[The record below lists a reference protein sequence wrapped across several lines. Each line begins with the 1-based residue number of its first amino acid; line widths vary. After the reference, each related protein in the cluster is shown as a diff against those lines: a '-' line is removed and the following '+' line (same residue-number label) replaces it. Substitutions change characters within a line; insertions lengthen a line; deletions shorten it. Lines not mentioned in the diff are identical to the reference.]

1 MKNLMNGTSANH
13 PSLFGDDVKF
23 ERISYAYKGNRIE
36 FRLNGSLMVNASE
49 MAKPFNKK
57 CADWLRLPSAI
68 SYITTLIEVRS
79 KCDNLTLTE
88 NQPNNTYKSYYGGLV
103 VTQRGGVNPGTWMHE
118 DVALEFARWLS
129 PEFAIW
135 CNDRIKEILTG
146 RKVMVDKE
154 FIEYINATMSK
165 FPEMVNQYAE
175 SLSKRYGYSFNLR
188 VPDAVYGMTWN
199 DKRDIKQNIENLL
212 SCYQNTLM
220 AGTFQTYRAYQL
232 EYEAGAMRKFLIE
245 ASQGIYDKFKIYPN

>member
-1 MKNLMNGTSANH
+1 MKNLKNGTSANH

-49 MAKPFNKK
+49 MAKPFGHSKRPQY
-57 CADWLRLPSAI
+57 WLKTDYSSEFMDA
-68 SYITTLIEVRS
+68 
-79 KCDNLTLTE
+79 LTKARFLALTE

-146 RKVMVDKE
+146 RSIMIDQE
-154 FIEYINATMSK
+154 FIKSINEAVSK
-165 FPEMVNQYAE
+165 YPEMVNRYAE
-175 SLSKRYGYSFNLR
+175 SLSNRYGYSFTLK
-188 VPDAVYGMTWN
+188 VPDAVYGMMWN
-199 DKRDIKQNIENLL
+199 DKWNIKQNIENMLA
-212 SCYQNTLM
+212 CYQNTLM
-220 AGTFQTYRAYQL
+220 AGTFQTYKAYQL
-232 EYEAGAMRKFLIE
+232 EHEAGAMRKFLIE
-245 ASQGIYDKFKIYPN
+245 ASQGLCDKFKIYPN

>member
-79 KCDNLTLTE
+79 KCDNLTLAE

-146 RKVMVDKE
+146 RKVMVDKD
-154 FIEYINATMSK
+154 IVEYVGSKLKQVAENVRKCNRDYAVKYGFNSECMS
-165 FPEMVNQYAE
+165 MDMT
-175 SLSKRYGYSFNLR
+175 YGCFWDERSDLKSNLDNLIACFN
-188 VPDAVYGMTWN
+188 N
-199 DKRDIKQNIENLL
+199 
-212 SCYQNTLM
+212 NTL
-220 AGTFQTYRAYQL
+220 GGFIQLNRARKMEQECDL
-232 EYEAGAMRKFLIE
+232 MRKFLQ
-245 ASQGIYDKFKIYPN
+245 STSRGIYEKFKIYPN

>member
-1 MKNLMNGTSANH
+1 MKNLMNGASANH

-49 MAKPFNKK
+49 MAKPFGENKK
-57 CADWLRLPSAI
+57 PSQWLRYDPSKEFMTA
-68 SYITTLIEVRS
+68 LIKVR
-79 KCDNLTLTE
+79 KNTLTE

-146 RKVMVDKE
+146 RKVMVDKD
-154 FIEYINATMSK
+154 IVEYVGSKLKQVAENVRKCNRDYAVKYGFNSECMS
-165 FPEMVNQYAE
+165 MDMT
-175 SLSKRYGYSFNLR
+175 YGCFWDERSDLKSNLDNLIACFN
-188 VPDAVYGMTWN
+188 N
-199 DKRDIKQNIENLL
+199 
-212 SCYQNTLM
+212 NTL
-220 AGTFQTYRAYQL
+220 GGFIQLNRARKMEQECDL
-232 EYEAGAMRKFLIE
+232 MRKFLQS
-245 ASQGIYDKFKIYPN
+245 ASRDIYEKFKIYPN